1 MSEENKI
8 DFVVD
13 KENLYREEGFTD
25 LKVASIRRLTP
36 VTPEGEVD
44 KDRFPVF
51 IGVTQL
57 MTSEGPV
64 PIQAALK
71 AQTMAQAIDVFPA
84 AMEKAMKEAIEDM
97 KKRQA
102 ETGA

>member
-8 DFVVD
+8 DFSVD

-36 VTPEGEVD
+36 ITPEGELD
-44 KDRFPVF
+44 KGRFPVF

-57 MTSEGPV
+57 MTSDGPV
-64 PIQAALK
+64 PIQAALM
-71 AQTMAQAIDVFPA
+71 ARTLAQAVEEFPA
-84 AMEKAMKEAIEDM
+84 AMEKAMKEAISDM
-97 KKRQA
+97 KKKQA
-102 ETGA
+102 G

>member
-1 MSEENKI
+1 MPEENRI

-13 KENLYREEGFTD
+13 RENLYKEEGFTD

-36 VTPEGEVD
+36 VTVEGEVD
-44 KDRFPVF
+44 NSRFPVF

-64 PIQAALK
+64 SIQAALK
-71 AQTMAQAIDVFPA
+71 AGNLAQAIEDFPA
-84 AMEKAMKEAIEDM
+84 AMEKAMKETIEDM

-102 ETGA
+102 G

>member
-1 MSEENKI
+1 MTEENKI
-8 DFVVD
+8 DFSVD
-13 KENLYREEGFTD
+13 KNNLYREEGFTD
-25 LKVASIRRLTP
+25 LKVASIRRLIP
-36 VTPEGEVD
+36 VTLDGEVD
-44 KDRFPVF
+44 KDRFHLF

-64 PIQAALK
+64 PIQAALN
-71 AQTMAQAIDVFPA
+71 ARTLAQAVDEFPA

-102 ETGA
+102 G

>member
-1 MSEENKI
+1 MPGDNKI
-8 DFVVD
+8 DFTVD
-13 KENLYREEGFTD
+13 KENLYMEEGFTD

-36 VTPEGEVD
+36 VTPEGEAD
-44 KDRFPVF
+44 KSRFPVF

-64 PIQAALK
+64 SVQAALK
-71 AQTMAQAIDVFPA
+71 AGTLAQAIEEFPA
-84 AMEKAMKEAIEDM
+84 AMEKAMKETIENM

-102 ETGA
+102 V

>member
-8 DFVVD
+8 DFTVD
-13 KENLYREEGFTD
+13 KENFYREEGFTD

-36 VTPEGEVD
+36 VTSEGEVD
-44 KDRFPVF
+44 EGRLPLF
-51 IGVTQL
+51 IGVSQL

-71 AQTMAQAIDVFPA
+71 ARTLAQAIEAFPA
-84 AMEKAMKEAIEDM
+84 AMEKATKEAIEDI

-102 ETGA
+102 G

>member
-8 DFVVD
+8 DFTVD
-13 KENLYREEGFTD
+13 KENFYREEGFTD

-36 VTPEGEVD
+36 VTSEGEVD
-44 KDRFPVF
+44 KGRLPIF
-51 IGVTQL
+51 IGVTQV

-71 AQTMAQAIDVFPA
+71 ARTLAQAIEGFPA
-84 AMEKAMKEAIEDM
+84 AMEKATREAIEDM

-102 ETGA
+102 G

>member
-1 MSEENKI
+1 MTQENKI
-8 DFVVD
+8 DFSVD
-13 KENLYREEGFTD
+13 RDNLYREEGFTD
-25 LKVASIRRLTP
+25 LKVASIRRLIP
-36 VTPEGEVD
+36 VTLDGEVD
-44 KDRFPVF
+44 KDRFPLF

-64 PIQAALK
+64 PIQAALN
-71 AQTMAQAIDVFPA
+71 ARTLAQAVDEFPA

-102 ETGA
+102 G

>member
-1 MSEENKI
+1 MPEENKI
-8 DFVVD
+8 DFTVD

-25 LKVASIRRLTP
+25 LKVASIRRLNP
-36 VTPEGEVD
+36 VTPEGEAD
-44 KDRFPVF
+44 KSRFPFF

-71 AQTMAQAIDVFPA
+71 AGTLAQAVEEFPA
-84 AMEKAMKEAIEDM
+84 AMEKAMKATIEDM
-97 KKRQA
+97 KKRQS
-102 ETGA
+102 G